1 MSKILVTGSTGFIGK
16 RLVKNLKKYKYD
28 VIELNSEKGDI
39 SDLDLSSVYKY
50 DDISHIFHLASATY
64 VPLSWEKPSLF
75 YKSSVIGTNNVLE
88 LCRKKESTFTY
99 VSAYLYG
106 EPKKLPISEDHILQ
120 PNNPYAHSKFLAEE
134 LCRFYSEFYDLKVV
148 IARPFNIYGEN
159 QKTNFLIPKIIDQ
172 VINSDKISVMD
183 LYPKRDFLYVDDLV
197 DGLVKTIDVKN
208 KFSIYNFGSGVSHS
222 VKEIIKI
229 IQKVAKTD
237 KTIISNNVKRKNEI
251 NNVVADI
258 SKAKNELNWQ
268 PRYSLEQGI
277 ENIIKHLCF

>member
-148 IARPFNIYGEN
+148 IARPFNIYGAHQ
-159 QKTNFLIPKIIDQ
+159 QKWKN
-172 VINSDKISVMD
+172 INRRMI
-183 LYPKRDFLYVDDLV
+183 
-197 DGLVKTIDVKN
+197 
-208 KFSIYNFGSGVSHS
+208 
-222 VKEIIKI
+222 
-229 IQKVAKTD
+229 
-237 KTIISNNVKRKNEI
+237 
-251 NNVVADI
+251 
-258 SKAKNELNWQ
+258 
-268 PRYSLEQGI
+268 
-277 ENIIKHLCF
+277 